1 MSYSFYR
8 FRDHTLIIEL
18 TPDPQYLDTD
28 ILSFLLR
35 FSHLAMSRPL
45 LLVTLLLL
53 MVLTSQLDWNQ
64 KIVNDVEARSSDL
77 SRKQQYVLDRK
88 ESVKEKIILSQEK
101 QIQKLKTLVQSLQE
115 QLLQCKSKDE
125 FVNDTTGSLT
135 EIVNDLKQQQIME

>member
-1 MSYSFYR
+1 
-8 FRDHTLIIEL
+8 
-18 TPDPQYLDTD
+18 
-28 ILSFLLR
+28 
-35 FSHLAMSRPL
+35 MSRPL

-64 KIVNDVEARSSDL
+64 KIVNDVEARSSVL

-88 ESVKEKIILSQEK
+88 ESVKEKEK

-115 QLLQCKSKDE
+115 QLQHCKSKDE

-135 EIVNDLKQQQIME
+135 EVINDLKQQQQIME

>member
-1 MSYSFYR
+1 MGKVIGRVSE
-8 FRDHTLIIEL
+8 HETW
-18 TPDPQYLDTD
+18 
-28 ILSFLLR
+28 
-35 FSHLAMSRPL
+35 FSQLAMSRPL

-88 ESVKEKIILSQEK
+88 ESVKEKIILSQER

-125 FVNDTTGSLT
+125 FVTDTSSSLT

>member
-1 MSYSFYR
+1 
-8 FRDHTLIIEL
+8 
-18 TPDPQYLDTD
+18 
-28 ILSFLLR
+28 
-35 FSHLAMSRPL
+35 MSRPL

-64 KIVNDVEARSSDL
+64 KIVNDVEARSSVL

-115 QLLQCKSKDE
+115 QLQHCKSKDE

-135 EIVNDLKQQQIME
+135 EVLNDLKQQQQIME